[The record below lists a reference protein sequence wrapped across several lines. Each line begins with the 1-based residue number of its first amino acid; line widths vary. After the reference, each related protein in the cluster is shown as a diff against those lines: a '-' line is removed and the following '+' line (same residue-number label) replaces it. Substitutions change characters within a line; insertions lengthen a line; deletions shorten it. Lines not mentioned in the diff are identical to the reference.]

1 LRVSWFQSK
10 GELSMS
16 QEQVAGNLSE
26 AEILAIYAPLAKAGK
41 SWNEIM
47 ASFPGY
53 KKETLAVRISN
64 IRTKRQKNLLQQI
77 EDKRN
82 AGVTFTKE
90 MIDKLEAKLVNEV
103 VPNVQKRGR
112 VKGEDNFGSEFASAF
127 DALASLTGESET
139 ESA

>member
-1 LRVSWFQSK
+1 
-10 GELSMS
+10 MS